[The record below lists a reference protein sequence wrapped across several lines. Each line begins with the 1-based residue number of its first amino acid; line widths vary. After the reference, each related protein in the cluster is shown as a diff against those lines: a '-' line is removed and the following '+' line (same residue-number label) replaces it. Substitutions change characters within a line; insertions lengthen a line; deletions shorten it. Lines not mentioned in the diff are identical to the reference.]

1 MKRAYATIT
10 YLVTITED
18 DVGYCFT
25 NEEFE
30 ARTDTHVNQLI
41 ENGMDFHA
49 PNDIEIEFFEEEE

>member
-18 DVGYCFT
+18 DVGQCFT
-25 NEEFE
+25 NEEFK
-30 ARTDTHVNQLI
+30 ARTDMHVNELI
-41 ENGMDFHA
+41 ENGMDFQA